1 MNDDQQPKMDSGCRK
16 RKTIK
21 IRVPPKPAAPQHS
34 AAMVARGTSIMSAR
48 AQSTGSVA
56 LNNPVWPEV
65 VLFPFRIYMLLAP
78 IGLFLWHELIL
89 SNRAQVAFA
98 DAAHHVV
105 WGYLLCIT
113 AFMLAAAFCYATRRR
128 ERVLENLL
136 LGAIAFAITYFILPW
151 CAGS

>member
-1 MNDDQQPKMDSGCRK
+1 MSDDRDDEREEDERERERRRSPGRRRED
-16 RKTIK
+16 
-21 IRVPPKPAAPQHS
+21 AP
-34 AAMVARGTSIMSAR
+34 
-48 AQSTGSVA
+48 
-56 LNNPVWPEV
+56 L
-65 VLFPFRIYMLLAP
+65 
-78 IGLFLWHELIL
+78 
-89 SNRAQVAFA
+89 AQVAFA